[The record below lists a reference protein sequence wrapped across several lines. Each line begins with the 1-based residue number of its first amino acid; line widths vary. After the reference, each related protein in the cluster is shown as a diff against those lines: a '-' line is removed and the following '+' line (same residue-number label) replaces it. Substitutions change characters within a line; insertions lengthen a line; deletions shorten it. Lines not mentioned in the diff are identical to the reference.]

1 MTTRATLKPG
11 QKGTKRLAEKYGDRL
26 VCVRY
31 KYDEEARKR
40 FTTVELIE
48 EESEWMSESSVTAS
62 HEHSAASQRL
72 PIRVEYWETDLR
84 EKVKS
89 AGGIWRPRHK
99 LWEMRYEDIVALGLE
114 NRVVRAENPSPDGR
128 A

>member
-1 MTTRATLKPG
+1 MITKATLKPG
-11 QKGTKRLAEKYGDRL
+11 QKGTKHLEEKYGERL

-31 KYDEEARKR
+31 KYDEKARKR

-48 EESEWMSESSVTAS
+48 EESEWISEPATTAR
-62 HEHSAASQRL
+62 EHPSPSRRL
-72 PIRVEYWETDLR
+72 PVRVEYWEAELR
-84 EKVKS
+84 EKVKG

-114 NRVVRAENPSPDGR
+114 DRMVAGGDPTADALV
-128 A
+128 